1 MNDKI
6 VLENIY
12 KSYYLAGVTTEVLSG
27 VNLKVEENETLAIVG
42 PSGVGKTTL
51 LHIMGTLMKPTSGKI
66 YIDGLDIS
74 TLGDDAL
81 SSFRNKKIGFVFQ
94 FHHLLPEFTAL
105 ENVMMP
111 LLIRGNDGAEE
122 KAAEMLKLV
131 GLGGKEKHRPSQ
143 LSGGERQRVAVAR
156 AIVTRPSILLAD
168 EPTGN
173 LDWKTSEGVLD
184 LLFSLKE
191 EFSITMVIVTHNR
204 HVAEKCGK
212 IYLLE
217 RGKIRCYT
225 D

>member
-1 MNDKI
+1 MSKVSLVDVK
-6 VLENIY
+6 
-12 KSYYLAGVTTEVLSG
+12 KRFYLAGVTTEVLSG
-27 VNLKVEENETLAIVG
+27 IDLTVESGESVAIMG

-51 LHIMGTLMKPTSGKI
+51 LHIMGTLMEPSEGKV
-66 YIDGLDIS
+66 YIDDTEIS
-74 TLGDDAL
+74 LLGEEELAK
-81 SSFRNKKIGFVFQ
+81 FRNRNIGFVFQ

-111 LLIRGNDGAEE
+111 LLIRGEKNAEE
-122 KAAEMLKLV
+122 RAREVLSMV
-131 GLGGKEKHRPSQ
+131 GLSSREKHRPSQ

-156 AIVTRPSILLAD
+156 AIVTNPSLLLAD

-173 LDWKTSEGVLD
+173 LDWKTAEEVLE
-184 LLFSLKE
+184 LLLSLQRE
-191 EFSITMVIVTHNR
+191 LSLTLVIVTHNR